1 MSWQVKKLGEVCTIV
16 SGGTP
21 KTGVDSFWGG
31 EIAWITPKD
40 MGSNGDF
47 YVSKTSRTITS
58 EGLEKSSAKLILE
71 NSVILSTR
79 APIGHLAINL
89 VAMATNQG
97 CRGIIPGPTV
107 ITKFLFY
114 YLYSKVKELD
124 ALGSGTTFKELSKKN
139 LESFYTPVPLIEEQK
154 RIVAILDSAFEQID
168 QAKAIAQQNLQNA
181 REIFDSALSR
191 VSLPKRSWVSA
202 RLQDITLKIG
212 SGATPRGGQSSYK
225 TEGVSLVRSMNVHDR
240 SFEPNK
246 LAFIDDEQA
255 AKLSNVIVE
264 KDDVLLNITGA
275 SVARS
280 CLMSSAYLPARVNQH
295 VSIIRPFSTIIRPK
309 LLNFFLTSKAYKDS
323 LLKIGGSGATREAIT
338 KKQIQDFVIYFPKST
353 DEQDT
358 LIKQVEEIENLS
370 QNLESIYQQ
379 KIAALDEL
387 KQSLLQ
393 QAFSGKL
400 TANHSGAPV

>member
-1 MSWQVKKLGEVCTIV
+1 MSWQVKKLGEVCTVIAGQ
-16 SGGTP
+16 SPEGKFYNDKGD
-21 KTGVDSFWGG
+21 GVPFYQGK
-31 EIAWITPKD
+31 KD
-40 MGSNGDF
+40 FGNKFIGAPTTWTTKVTKLAEAGDVLMSVRAPVGPINF
-47 YVSKTSRTITS
+47 STEKICIGRGLAAIRVGRTVNKEFLYYGLLSKQAVIQGS
-58 EGLEKSSAKLILE
+58 EGAVFASINKNQIENIDFLIPSL
-71 NSVILSTR
+71 
-79 APIGHLAINL
+79 
-89 VAMATNQG
+89 
-97 CRGIIPGPTV
+97 
-107 ITKFLFY
+107 
-114 YLYSKVKELD
+114 
-124 ALGSGTTFKELSKKN
+124 
-139 LESFYTPVPLIEEQK
+139 EEQK
-154 RIVAILDSAFEQID
+154 RIVEILDSAFEQID

-191 VSLPKRSWVSA
+191 VSFPKRSWVSA

-295 VSIIRPFSTIIRPK
+295 VSIIRPFSTIIKPK

-379 KIAALDEL
+379 KIAALEEF

-393 QAFSGKL
+393 QAFSGNL